1 MTEHKKV
8 TALEEQK
15 EQKQE
20 QEQEESFASALM
32 RFIRELFRKLFPT
45 SCKFE
50 EFLEKTG
57 EYFDERI
64 RQRTAKGD
72 VRYAGGKITF
82 TLSGGKVDMASKL
95 YFFNDETEKWTVQE
109 ADNSVDKSRFNDW
122 DTDEDLKKLA
132 RGEIVELDITAPQ

>member
-1 MTEHKKV
+1 MIDHKKDNKAKV
-8 TALEEQK
+8 SEDLPEVQDESLE
-15 EQKQE
+15 
-20 QEQEESFASALM
+20 SALI
-32 RFIRELFRKLFPT
+32 RFIRKLFSFLRP

-64 RQRTAKGD
+64 RDTEQQKGLK
-72 VRYAGGKITF
+72 YAGGKINF
-82 TLSGGKVDMASKL
+82 NLSGNQVKMNAKL
-95 YFFNDETEKWTVQE
+95 FFFKSENKKWTVQE
-109 ADNSVDKSRFNDW
+109 SSNTVDKSRFNDW